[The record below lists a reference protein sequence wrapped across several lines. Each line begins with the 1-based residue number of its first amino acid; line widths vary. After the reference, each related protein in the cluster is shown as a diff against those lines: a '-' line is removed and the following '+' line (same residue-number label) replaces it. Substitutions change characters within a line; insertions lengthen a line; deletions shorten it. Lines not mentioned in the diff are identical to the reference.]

1 MATREESVER
11 QRRLAAK
18 TAMLRKTI
26 RWILTSQKMKT
37 MTKTMRK
44 TKTMTMRHY
53 ARDEDHYKDN
63 DKGNDKGND
72 KDAMLRK
79 IIRWLFFNFAKS

>member
-44 TKTMTMRHY
+44 TKTMTMRDY
-53 ARDEDHYKDN
+53 ARDKDHYKEN
-63 DKGNDKGND
+63 DEGND